1 MKITAQD
8 EYGLRLLL
16 QIARANQNEGLSI
29 SQLSELEGLSP
40 SYVGKLTRQLRL
52 AGFIEST
59 RGQKGGYVLSRP
71 ADQIL
76 VKDVLRTLGGPL
88 FDESFCNSHSGG
100 FRFCTNSVDCSLR
113 SLWTMIQQAVDH
125 VLADLTLQDLIQPK
139 RTLEPLFES
148 LSQKGNSSD

>member
-8 EYGLRLLL
+8 EYGLRILL
-16 QIARANQNEGLSI
+16 QIARADQDEGLSI

-40 SYVGKLTRQLRL
+40 SYVGKLTRQLRM

-71 ADQIL
+71 AEQIL

-88 FDESFCNSHSGG
+88 FDDSFCAGHTGG

-113 SLWTMIQQAVDH
+113 SLWTMIQLAVDH
-125 VLADLTLQDLIQPK
+125 VLEDLTLQDLVRPDRAI
-139 RTLEPLFES
+139 EPLLDS
-148 LSQKGNSSD
+148 LHALRARG